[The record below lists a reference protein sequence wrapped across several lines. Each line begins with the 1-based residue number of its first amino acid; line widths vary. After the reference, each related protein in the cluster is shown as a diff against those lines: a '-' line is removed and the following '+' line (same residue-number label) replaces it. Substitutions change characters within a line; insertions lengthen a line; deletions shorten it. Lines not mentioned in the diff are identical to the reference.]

1 MEAVDQIG
9 NWATASVLLALRIGP
24 AFAFAPPFTLTR
36 VPVLFR
42 VLLALG
48 LAACMVGAHPA
59 AAAAVDQPT
68 TTGLLLIAMRE
79 LMLGGVVAMAFQIV
93 FAALYFAGR
102 SIDIQAG
109 YGLAMLID
117 PTTKAQTPLV
127 GTILAYAAG
136 AIFFAMDGHG
146 ALLRLLAASL
156 QTIPLGAWTPPETL
170 DHLTRFIALAFLTG
184 LGVTGGLML
193 ALFLT
198 DAAIA
203 LLSRTTPQMNV
214 LMLGFQLKAIVLL
227 VVLPLTLGV
236 GGAVMTRMMV
246 SLLEGLPGLMA

>member
-1 MEAVDQIG
+1 MQAVDQISS
-9 NWATASVLLALRIGP
+9 WATASVLLALRIGP

-36 VPVLFR
+36 VPVQFR

-48 LAACMVGAHPA
+48 LAACMIGSHPA
-59 AAAAVDQPT
+59 AAAIGQPT
-68 TTGLLLIAMRE
+68 TAGLLLIAMRE

-93 FAALYFAGR
+93 FGALYFAGR